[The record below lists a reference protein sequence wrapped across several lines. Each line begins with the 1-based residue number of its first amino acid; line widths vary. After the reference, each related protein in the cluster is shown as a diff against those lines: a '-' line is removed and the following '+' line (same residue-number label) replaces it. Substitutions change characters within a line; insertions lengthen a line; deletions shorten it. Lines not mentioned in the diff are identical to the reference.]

1 MQLKQKEMFILAQ
14 GWKVQSTMEGEAV
27 VSEAWMSSEAAGQC
41 ASTARNERER
51 EREQNHGF

>member
-27 VSEAWMSSEAAGQC
+27 VSEA
-41 ASTARNERER
+41 
-51 EREQNHGF
+51 